1 MFKVSPTGG
10 DLEGALAK
18 RIMFEEDILN
28 LIPQKPPFVMVDRLL
43 FSDDDHTKT
52 SFTVTEGNVLVINGR
67 FSEAGLMENMAQTA
81 AAGAGNM
88 ARIEDRPIDIGYIG
102 AVKNLVVFELPPV
115 NAELITEVKVETRL
129 LNIAIVTAKVWYN
142 DNVVAQCEMKI
153 FINKIND

>member
-1 MFKVSPTGG
+1 
-10 DLEGALAK
+10 
-18 RIMFEEDILN
+18 
-28 LIPQKPPFVMVDRLL
+28 MVDELL

-52 SFTVTEGNVLVINGR
+52 SFTVAANNVFVINGA

-102 AVKNLVVFELPPV
+102 AVKNLEVFELPVV
-115 NAELITEVKVETRL
+115 NDELVTEVKVETRL
-129 LNIAIVTAKVWYN
+129 LNIAVVTGKVWRN
-142 DNVVAQCEMKI
+142 DTLVAQCEMKI